1 MIKYKVFESKADWL
15 DFRPMVRNAGSN
27 HTNTT
32 EAIWSNHKTNYDNV
46 QVSLF

>member
-1 MIKYKVFESKADWL
+1 
-15 DFRPMVRNAGSN
+15 MVKNGGSN